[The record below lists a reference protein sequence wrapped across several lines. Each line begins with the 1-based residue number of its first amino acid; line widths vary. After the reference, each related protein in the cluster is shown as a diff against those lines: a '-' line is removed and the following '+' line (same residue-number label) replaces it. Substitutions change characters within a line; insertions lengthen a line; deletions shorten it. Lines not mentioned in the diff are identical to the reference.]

1 MKDIFRLRVTNR
13 VVQSQCRLNIDIPKF
28 NQDSF
33 DNKSIRSFVP
43 KTWNH
48 LPPHIKPCKNL
59 ETFKRAI
66 KTGIESFIK
75 SWDGITSSHLICS
88 RNIQKLF

>member
-13 VVQSQCRLNIDIPKF
+13 VVQSQYRLNIDIPKF

-33 DNKSIRSFVP
+33 GNKSIRSFGP

-48 LPPHIKPCKNL
+48 LSPHIKPCKNL

-66 KTGIESFIK
+66 RTGIESFIK
-75 SWDGITSSHLICS
+75 SWDGITSSYLICS